1 MLKGTMTIEMTDV
14 NTGKIEKVLEHNMV
28 TNALTEI
35 FKPLGLAKDPSLM
48 LREFAPYYQKL
59 LGGILLF
66 DREIEENPNNL
77 FPPAEANLIGCA
89 VYGNQ
94 NNTKGTKRGGYNQ
107 TESELNLTDR
117 YMKFVYDF
125 TTSQAN
131 GTIASVCLTH
141 ANGGYTS
148 YGGADAVIASSY
160 PLGIRFDDGSLQ
172 YVYTDYTGAI
182 TGDKYSG
189 FTVGKT
195 ELLFLIDRATDMAYY
210 FRIESATAIT
220 IMKRRAYLKSVSV
233 LTSPYNKKE
242 YVDAIQ
248 IDEVN
253 LNTSNLTYNF
263 DHADNCLYICSS
275 ASSYRDAGTTFNVTK
290 IAFSN
295 WAVTEY
301 TITNTTNVRIGT
313 SGMYFAHCHN
323 GFIYLKSYNSPY
335 EIFKI
340 EISNPANIVK
350 MKQNSN
356 VPVNG
361 YPRFAMNGR
370 VYYEN
375 YNSNYQL
382 HIANEATNE
391 LLNPENGYIYNS
403 SRNYTYTPLLNEP
416 MMYYLSCGN
425 YTTAGFMML
434 TNYLATI
441 NNLSEPV
448 TKTVDKTMKVTY
460 IIQEQ

>member
-1 MLKGTMTIEMTDV
+1 M
-14 NTGKIEKVLEHNMV
+14 
-28 TNALTEI
+28 
-35 FKPLGLAKDPSLM
+35 
-48 LREFAPYYQKL
+48 
-59 LGGILLF
+59 
-66 DREIEENPNNL
+66 
-77 FPPAEANLIGCA
+77 
-89 VYGNQ
+89 
-94 NNTKGTKRGGYNQ
+94 
-107 TESELNLTDR
+107 
-117 YMKFVYDF
+117 
-125 TTSQAN
+125 
-131 GTIASVCLTH
+131 
-141 ANGGYTS
+141 
-148 YGGADAVIASSY
+148 
-160 PLGIRFDDGSLQ
+160 
-172 YVYTDYTGAI
+172 
-182 TGDKYSG
+182 
-189 FTVGKT
+189 
-195 ELLFLIDRATDMAYY
+195 
-210 FRIESATAIT
+210 
-220 IMKRRAYLKSVSV
+220 
-233 LTSPYNKKE
+233 
-242 YVDAIQ
+242 
-248 IDEVN
+248 
-253 LNTSNLTYNF
+253 
-263 DHADNCLYICSS
+263 
-275 ASSYRDAGTTFNVTK
+275 
-290 IAFSN
+290 
-295 WAVTEY
+295 
-301 TITNTTNVRIGT
+301 
-313 SGMYFAHCHN
+313 
-323 GFIYLKSYNSPY
+323 KSYNSPY

>member
-1 MLKGTMTIEMTDV
+1 M
-14 NTGKIEKVLEHNMV
+14 
-28 TNALTEI
+28 
-35 FKPLGLAKDPSLM
+35 
-48 LREFAPYYQKL
+48 
-59 LGGILLF
+59 
-66 DREIEENPNNL
+66 
-77 FPPAEANLIGCA
+77 
-89 VYGNQ
+89 
-94 NNTKGTKRGGYNQ
+94 
-107 TESELNLTDR
+107 
-117 YMKFVYDF
+117 
-125 TTSQAN
+125 
-131 GTIASVCLTH
+131 
-141 ANGGYTS
+141 
-148 YGGADAVIASSY
+148 
-160 PLGIRFDDGSLQ
+160 
-172 YVYTDYTGAI
+172 
-182 TGDKYSG
+182 
-189 FTVGKT
+189 
-195 ELLFLIDRATDMAYY
+195 
-210 FRIESATAIT
+210 
-220 IMKRRAYLKSVSV
+220 
-233 LTSPYNKKE
+233 
-242 YVDAIQ
+242 
-248 IDEVN
+248 
-253 LNTSNLTYNF
+253 
-263 DHADNCLYICSS
+263 
-275 ASSYRDAGTTFNVTK
+275 
-290 IAFSN
+290 
-295 WAVTEY
+295 TEY